1 MNRKIL
7 LSVLILACALLAT
20 TCIGMVSAGKGQ
32 TKQDFVFVTT
42 GNDGPGPNSKFGIVD
57 ESIFQA
63 RDWVWYP
70 ITWAVKVGGVT
81 ISSVSYVSSMDMMLD
96 LATGHGTVRVTDT
109 ITFEDGST
117 LVLTTAETMTDWNSP
132 DMVGEGSFVG
142 HGTGSLAGVQVV
154 GTTSYV
160 YGDLGPT
167 RVGVV
172 MGWPD

>member
-7 LSVLILACALLAT
+7 LSVLVLACVLLAT
-20 TCIGMVSAGKGQ
+20 PYIGLVSAGKGE
-32 TKQDFVFVTT
+32 TKQDFMFVTT
-42 GNDGPGPNSKFGIVD
+42 GNDGPGPNTKGWIAD

-81 ISSVSYVSSMDMMLD
+81 IPSVSYVSSMDMMLD

-109 ITFEDGST
+109 ITFADGST
-117 LVLTTAETMTDWNSP
+117 LVLMTAETMTDWGRP
-132 DMVGEGSFVG
+132 GMVGEGSFVG
-142 HGTGSLAGVQVV
+142 HGTGSLEGVQVV
-154 GTTSYV
+154 GTTSFV

-167 RVGVV
+167 RVGTV
-172 MGWPD
+172 MGWP